1 MASTAAAVIPLVVTS
16 ASSRDGC
23 VGTAGAGVGLPG
35 MKRSFESRGRRK
47 RIVATTLVVTDICAL
62 LAATFGATWI
72 RFMTLT
78 AQAGFENISAN
89 VSYWEIALL
98 VTGLWFAMLWRE
110 GLYDLER
117 LTWGGGEFSRVVRA
131 LGVGVVAFILLTYV
145 VKTPGLSRAWT
156 LIAFA
161 LAVVLV
167 SLGRLSVR
175 TWLRHMRRAGRMHRR
190 TLIVGDNVEAERI
203 ITRLLKSPE
212 QGLTPVGCLT
222 SARTDELPLDYC
234 SELVPCLGYA
244 REVASV
250 IREHEIDT
258 VIVATSAFN
267 HEVVSRIISE
277 LRGIDVSIH
286 VSSGLFE
293 IMTSRVLVRDIAGIP
308 LITVDAVTL
317 SPGQLRAKRAFD
329 LVVAGLGVLV
339 GLPFWLLLILA
350 IVIDSRGPV
359 FYRQTRVG
367 KDGAEFGMFKF
378 RSMYR
383 DADQRL
389 KELEAQNEASGPL
402 FKMKN
407 DPRVTRVGKWMRKFS
422 IDEFPQLLNVLR
434 GEMSLVGPRP
444 PLPRETVQYTDRHW
458 RRMVVPP
465 GMTGLWQV
473 SGRSS
478 LTFDEMIRLDLYY
491 IENWSVGF
499 DLSLLMR
506 TVPAVLF
513 ARGAY

>member
-1 MASTAAAVIPLVVTS
+1 
-16 ASSRDGC
+16 
-23 VGTAGAGVGLPG
+23 

-62 LAATFGATWI
+62 LLATFGATWI

-78 AQAGFENISAN
+78 AQAGFENISAS
-89 VSYWEIALL
+89 VSYWEISLL
-98 VTGLWFAMLWRE
+98 VTVLWFAMLWRE

-117 LTWGGGEFSRVVRA
+117 LTWGAGEFSRVLRA
-131 LGVGVVAFILLTYV
+131 LGIGVVGFILLTYV

-156 LIAFA
+156 VLAFV

-167 SLGRLSVR
+167 SFGRLAVR
-175 TWLRHMRRAGRMHRR
+175 TWLRVSRRAGRMHRR
-190 TLIVGDNVEAERI
+190 TLIVGDNEEASRI
-203 ITRLLKSPE
+203 IERLFASPD
-212 QGLTPVGCLT
+212 QGLTPIGFLH
-222 SARTDELPLDYC
+222 SARNDELPLGFCADR
-234 SELVPCLGYA
+234 VPVLGYA
-244 REVASV
+244 RQVKQV
-250 IREHEIDT
+250 VREHEVDT
-258 VIVATSAFN
+258 VVIAASAFH
-267 HEVVSRIISE
+267 HEVMSRIMSD
-277 LRGIDVSIH
+277 LRGLDVSIH

-293 IMTSRVLVRDIAGIP
+293 VMTSRVLVRDIAGIP

-317 SPGQLRAKRAFD
+317 SPGQLRTKRAFD
-329 LVVAGLGVLV
+329 LIVAGLGVLV
-339 GLPFWLLLILA
+339 GLPFWLLLMLA

-383 DADQRL
+383 DADERL

-444 PLPRETVQYTDRHW
+444 PLPRETVQYTDHHW
-458 RRMVVPP
+458 RRMQVPP

-478 LTFDEMIRLDLYY
+478 LTFDEMIRLDLFY

-499 DLSLLMR
+499 DMGLLAR

>member
-1 MASTAAAVIPLVVTS
+1 M
-16 ASSRDGC
+16 
-23 VGTAGAGVGLPG
+23 
-35 MKRSFESRGRRK
+35 
-47 RIVATTLVVTDICAL
+47 
-62 LAATFGATWI
+62 
-72 RFMTLT
+72 
-78 AQAGFENISAN
+78 
-89 VSYWEIALL
+89 
-98 VTGLWFAMLWRE
+98 
-110 GLYDLER
+110 
-117 LTWGGGEFSRVVRA
+117 
-131 LGVGVVAFILLTYV
+131 
-145 VKTPGLSRAWT
+145 
-156 LIAFA
+156 
-161 LAVVLV
+161 
-167 SLGRLSVR
+167 
-175 TWLRHMRRAGRMHRR
+175 
-190 TLIVGDNVEAERI
+190 
-203 ITRLLKSPE
+203 
-212 QGLTPVGCLT
+212 
-222 SARTDELPLDYC
+222 
-234 SELVPCLGYA
+234 
-244 REVASV
+244 
-250 IREHEIDT
+250 
-258 VIVATSAFN
+258 
-267 HEVVSRIISE
+267 
-277 LRGIDVSIH
+277 
-286 VSSGLFE
+286 
-293 IMTSRVLVRDIAGIP
+293 
-308 LITVDAVTL
+308 
-317 SPGQLRAKRAFD
+317 
-329 LVVAGLGVLV
+329 
-339 GLPFWLLLILA
+339 LA

-506 TVPAVLF
+506 TIPAVLF

>member
-1 MASTAAAVIPLVVTS
+1 MTTS
-16 ASSRDGC
+16 ASQGPEFLDR
-23 VGTAGAGVGLPG
+23 AA
-35 MKRSFESRGRRK
+35 RQRR
-47 RIVATTLVVTDICAL
+47 VLSVLVVVDILCL
-62 LAATFGATWI
+62 LAATLGATWI
-72 RFMTLT
+72 RFMTFT
-78 AQAGFENISAN
+78 AQAGLENISASI
-89 VSYWEIALL
+89 SYWEIALL

-117 LTWGGGEFSRVVRA
+117 LTWGAGEFSRVPRA
-131 LGVGVVAFILLTYV
+131 LGIGVVGFILLTYV

-156 LIAFA
+156 ILAFV
-161 LAVVLV
+161 LAVVFV
-167 SLGRLSVR
+167 SFGRLAVR
-175 TWLRHMRRAGRMHRR
+175 TWLRASRRAGRMHRR
-190 TLIVGDNVEAERI
+190 TLIVGDNEEASRI
-203 ITRLLKSPE
+203 IERLFASPD
-212 QGLTPVGCLT
+212 QGLTPIGCLH
-222 SARTDELPLDYC
+222 SARHDELPLGFCADR
-234 SELVPCLGYA
+234 VPVLGYA
-244 REVASV
+244 REVRAIV
-250 IREHEIDT
+250 GEHDVDT
-258 VIVATSAFN
+258 VVIAASAFH
-267 HEVVSRIISE
+267 HEVLSRIMSE
-277 LRGIDVSIH
+277 LRGLDVSIH

-293 IMTSRVLVRDIAGIP
+293 VMTSRVLVRDIAGIP

-339 GLPFWLLLILA
+339 GLPFWLLLMLA

-506 TVPAVLF
+506 TIPAVLF